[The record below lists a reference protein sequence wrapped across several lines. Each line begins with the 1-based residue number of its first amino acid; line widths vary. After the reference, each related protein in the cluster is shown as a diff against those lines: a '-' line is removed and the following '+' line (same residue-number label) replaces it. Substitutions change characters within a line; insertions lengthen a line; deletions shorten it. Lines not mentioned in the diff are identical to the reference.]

1 MWGNDSGAS
10 QNHWPMESQQ
20 RPKNLTPSLLWG
32 DLAARATSGEAHMMD
47 SDVTFKN
54 YFVSEKSFSLIF
66 CIKALPACQQPRCC
80 GHATY
85 SGVNIGKYRE
95 VLRPQA
101 HEQKAGDCLRTFGES
116 P

>member
-47 SDVTFKN
+47 SCVTFKN
-54 YFVSEKSFSLIF
+54 YFGQRIIFSLIF
-66 CIKALPACQQPRCC
+66 RCKALPACHQPRDC
-80 GHATY
+80 GHTAHG
-85 SGVNIGKYRE
+85 GVNIGK
-95 VLRPQA
+95 
-101 HEQKAGDCLRTFGES
+101 
-116 P
+116 